1 MNLSSPFPLYTPAF
15 FPAFFPRKQET
26 TEKSFLSLARSHSR
40 NVIHEQRW
48 KGKKRRRLARQF
60 SIDYLPVL
68 SYREQLTRLLSP
80 AILTVFQYVHSFR
93 RPPTGLKIFLF
104 IETLCVICFHGTPRV
119 VDLIFLTFPR
129 GCVHFFFLLYLSLS
143 SLSSRSSTIL
153 RRLFSIAARLIFS
166 LLKSCTCT
174 PVVRIK
180 RGRGGGRWVYSDI
193 ARM

>member
-1 MNLSSPFPLYTPAF
+1 MKREEATPSRTSILHRLSTGFILPRTINSSFIARDSYRVSICTPFSTTTNWFKNIPLYRDAL
-15 FPAFFPRKQET
+15 R
-26 TEKSFLSLARSHSR
+26 H
-40 NVIHEQRW
+40 
-48 KGKKRRRLARQF
+48 
-60 SIDYLPVL
+60 
-68 SYREQLTRLLSP
+68 
-80 AILTVFQYVHSFR
+80 
-93 RPPTGLKIFLF
+93 LF
-104 IETLCVICFHGTPRV
+104 PRV